1 MRAPFACRSRA
12 FSAACTA
19 SLRACRIVHTVF
31 ALVPCA
37 ISLKN
42 ALDPFHCAYSTVT
55 DFARFL
61 GLSMSV
67 PRARCGKRAVE
78 ARPHAAEAKAA
89 LHVQACGSRVSRYR
103 CQSASL
109 VQRAHTVDR
118 RARALHAD
126 WISVFQAAHHS
137 AQSQQPAWRLSQA
150 RAVRV

>member
-67 PRARCGKRAVE
+67 PRAR
-78 ARPHAAEAKAA
+78 
-89 LHVQACGSRVSRYR
+89 
-103 CQSASL
+103 
-109 VQRAHTVDR
+109 
-118 RARALHAD
+118 ALHAD